1 MMITDTRSKII
12 QCAVEL
18 FEKKGYHGT
27 TIQDIGD
34 KAGVSKGAVF
44 HYFQSKSDI
53 LYVIHEKFIDIILEQ
68 SDLVLRRVDINAA
81 EKMRQL
87 IINLVQLIA
96 DYKVYVVVFFE
107 EYKYIDEENFKL
119 IVAKRDQLERLYRAV
134 LEQGIAGGEFRSDLD
149 PDVVTKGMFGMCD
162 WTYQWYRSN
171 GKYTP
176 EEIGMIFWQ
185 IFIGGLRAD

>member
-1 MMITDTRSKII
+1 MITDTRSKII